1 LNLATTSQA
10 VPRPSRA
17 LTGRNGLLDKYFY
30 FAMSLLMVALV
41 VSGFGQTV
49 NSNLF
54 HPDIPRPTILW
65 VHAATFSVWVLFF
78 VLQSALVRSRNVR
91 IHRTLGWFGAALG
104 AFMFP
109 LGLATAVAMTRFKF
123 QQLHEAGSQFFV
135 SVPFNDMLCFAI
147 FFALA
152 VYWRKKPEFHRRS
165 IFIATSVLMA
175 AAFGR
180 FPYAI
185 SQTGFYLGV
194 DALILLGIA
203 RDLLVNRRIHTLYR
217 VALPLLIVLQSCAT
231 YLAFKAP
238 AWWARFAS
246 AVAS

>member
-1 LNLATTSQA
+1 MASTSQA
-10 VPRPSRA
+10 VTARPARA
-17 LTGRNGLLDKYFY
+17 ITGRNGLIDKYFY
-30 FAMSLLMVALV
+30 FAMSLFMVALV
-41 VSGFGQTV
+41 ISGFGQTV
-49 NSNLF
+49 NANLL
-54 HPDIPRPTILW
+54 HPNVPRPAILW

-78 VLQSALVRSRNVR
+78 VLQSALVRSHNVR

-123 QQLHEAGSQFFV
+123 LQLHEAGSQYFF
-135 SVPFNDMLCFAI
+135 SVPVNDMLCFVT

-152 VYWRKKPEFHRRS
+152 VYWRKKPELHRRS

-175 AAFGR
+175 AALGR

-185 SQTGFYLGV
+185 SQYGFYLGV

-217 VALPLLIVLQSCAT
+217 VALPALIVLQSCAT
-231 YLAFKAP
+231 YLAFKTP
-238 AWWARFAS
+238 AWWARLAN